1 MLDISPRR
9 SLSNIPKHR
18 HGISL
23 REVSTL
29 ADAFKELSA
38 HDELKTEIVI

>member
-1 MLDISPRR
+1 MAGNRPH
-9 SLSNIPKHR
+9 IPKHR

-23 REVSTL
+23 REVSAL

-38 HDELKTEIVI
+38 YGELKTEVVF